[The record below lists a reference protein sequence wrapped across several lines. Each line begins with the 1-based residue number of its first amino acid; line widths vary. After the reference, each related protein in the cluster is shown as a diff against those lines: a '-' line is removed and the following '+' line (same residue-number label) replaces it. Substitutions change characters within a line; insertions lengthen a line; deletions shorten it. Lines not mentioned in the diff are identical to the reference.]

1 MHSLPDILNTFD
13 SVIDNVSDKKLCPNL
28 QISGQCVILGYSVD
42 SSETGRDG
50 IQIIVGYYFLFLN
63 PHYSETN

>member
-1 MHSLPDILNTFD
+1 MRSLPDILNAFD

-42 SSETGRDG
+42 SSET
-50 IQIIVGYYFLFLN
+50 
-63 PHYSETN
+63 